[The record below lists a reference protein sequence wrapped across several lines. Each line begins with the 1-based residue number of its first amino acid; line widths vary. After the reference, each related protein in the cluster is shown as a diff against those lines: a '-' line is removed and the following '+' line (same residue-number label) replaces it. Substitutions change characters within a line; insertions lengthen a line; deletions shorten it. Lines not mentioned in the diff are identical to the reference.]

1 MSHSTKKLSTLL
13 SANLLTS
20 DQIDAVNRLYQHDQT
35 MMIAKMGAGKTVI
48 SLTAIVDLLEDEIV
62 DRVLVFAPLKVVRTV
77 WRQEAEK
84 WEHTARVNVVLCEG
98 TPAQREKIV
107 AKCQQ
112 QKGIML
118 VGLDLMQWFFQT
130 YKKTHGF
137 DGLLIDE
144 LSKLKAGGKG
154 FKKMRPHL
162 KTFKWRAGLTGTP
175 CSEDFEGLFYQTYAL
190 DAGERFGGR
199 RDSYLKKYFT
209 PTDYN
214 EYNWEL
220 RPEGAGLIT
229 KLLAGLVYTVP
240 DYRHELPELRI
251 ASTLVGLPDSA
262 QQVYDQFDKASVL
275 ELDGYP
281 VQTAENAAVLSG
293 KLQQLASGALYID
306 DEFGERLGVEVFH
319 DAKITACDLLVRG
332 FNEPVII
339 CYWFKHELARLEQAF
354 PNAVNLNDEGAQE
367 AWNEGRVNVL
377 LMQPMSASH
386 GIQLQHGGRNMIFFT
401 PIWSND
407 IVEQT
412 IARVWRQG
420 QKRTVNVRE
429 IVAVGTVDEAVVER
443 VNGKKRFD
451 DLFHD
456 LI

>member
-1 MSHSTKKLSTLL
+1 M
-13 SANLLTS
+13 
-20 DQIDAVNRLYQHDQT
+20 
-35 MMIAKMGAGKTVI
+35 
-48 SLTAIVDLLEDEIV
+48 
-62 DRVLVFAPLKVVRTV
+62 
-77 WRQEAEK
+77 
-84 WEHTARVNVVLCEG
+84 
-98 TPAQREKIV
+98 
-107 AKCQQ
+107 
-112 QKGIML
+112 
-118 VGLDLMQWFFQT
+118 
-130 YKKTHGF
+130 
-137 DGLLIDE
+137 
-144 LSKLKAGGKG
+144 
-154 FKKMRPHL
+154 
-162 KTFKWRAGLTGTP
+162 
-175 CSEDFEGLFYQTYAL
+175 
-190 DAGERFGGR
+190 
-199 RDSYLKKYFT
+199 
-209 PTDYN
+209 
-214 EYNWEL
+214 